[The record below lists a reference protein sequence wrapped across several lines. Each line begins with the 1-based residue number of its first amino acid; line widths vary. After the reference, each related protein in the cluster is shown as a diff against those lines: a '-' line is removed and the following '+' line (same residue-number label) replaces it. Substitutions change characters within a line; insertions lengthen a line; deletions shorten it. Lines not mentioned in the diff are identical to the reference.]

1 MSLAGD
7 FHTFPLTE
15 ILAWIAMHE
24 LTGTAHFNRQ
34 STKKEL
40 AFEEGKLDASW
51 SNDPRETLGQALVR
65 GLLIGE
71 EALFSALL
79 RQEKDGRRLGEILV
93 ADGVL
98 TEEQLI
104 QTLRAN
110 AEEHVCD
117 LFLWPD
123 GRFDFRDDEPPPP
136 HSAKLGLPVR
146 FLVEEGRHR
155 LEHWERIKERFP
167 SPEVTFTVSRA
178 GHAVEDP
185 LERQILGLA
194 AAGKTLAAISLETRR
209 STFDTALRL
218 ADLCDRE
225 ALAVE
230 EVTAYA
236 ESDPVGQ
243 IITFLARA
251 EENLAQQRFDAA
263 LGYYERVLA
272 LDGLNQKAKKGLIA
286 VTEARKSARVRQRVA
301 LAKVPVLLM
310 GAVTL
315 SQQQFDPHE
324 GFVLSRINGQWD
336 VRSIL
341 KLCPM
346 PEEEALM
353 IFVRLLDRKV
363 IELGGFAGGGR
374 PLLGVRAMEHGKAV
388 PLVTLGQRDQFPT

>member
-1 MSLAGD
+1 MALAGD
-7 FHTFPLTE
+7 FHTFPLKE
-15 ILAWIAMHE
+15 LLAWIALQE
-24 LTGTAHFNRQ
+24 LTGTAHFSRQ

-40 AFEEGKLDASW
+40 AFENGKLDASW

-65 GLLIGE
+65 GLLVGE

-79 RQEKDGRRLGEILV
+79 RQEKDGRRLGEILI

-98 TEEQLI
+98 TEAQLI

-123 GRFDFRDDEPPPP
+123 GRFDFRDGEPPPY
-136 HSAKLGLPVR
+136 HSAKLGLSVR
-146 FLVEEGRHR
+146 LLVEEGRHR
-155 LEHWERIKERFP
+155 LEQWERIKERFP
-167 SPEVTFTVSRA
+167 SAEVTFKVA
-178 GHAVEDP
+178 QAAPLEDP

-209 STFDTALRL
+209 STYDTALRL
-218 ADLCDRE
+218 ADLCDRGD
-225 ALAVE
+225 LVVE
-230 EVTAYA
+230 ELTAYS

-263 LGYYERVLA
+263 LGYYQRVLA

-286 VTEARKSARVRQRVA
+286 VAEARKAARVRQKVG
-301 LAKVPVLLM
+301 LDKVPVLLM

-341 KLCPM
+341 KLCPI
-346 PEEEALM
+346 PEEEALL
-353 IFVRLLDRKV
+353 IFARLLDRKV
-363 IELGGFAGGGR
+363 IELR
-374 PLLGVRAMEHGKAV
+374 
-388 PLVTLGQRDQFPT
+388 

>member
-15 ILAWIAMHE
+15 LLAWIAMHE
-24 LTGTAHFNRQ
+24 LTGTVHFNRQ
-34 STKKEL
+34 STKKQFVVEK
-40 AFEEGKLDASW
+40 GKLDASW

-65 GLLIGE
+65 NLLI
-71 EALFSALL
+71 
-79 RQEKDGRRLGEILV
+79 
-93 ADGVL
+93 
-98 TEEQLI
+98 
-104 QTLRAN
+104 

-263 LGYYERVLA
+263 LGYYERVVA
-272 LDGLNQKAKKGLIA
+272 LDGLNQKAKKGLI
-286 VTEARKSARVRQRVA
+286 EIGRARKAAKVRQKVA
-301 LAKVPVLLM
+301 LDKVPILLM
-310 GAVTL
+310 GALTL
-315 SQQQFDPHE
+315 SQQRFDPHE

-346 PEEEALM
+346 HEEEALM

-363 IELGGFAGGGR
+363 IELA
-374 PLLGVRAMEHGKAV
+374 
-388 PLVTLGQRDQFPT
+388 

>member
-15 ILAWIAMHE
+15 LLAWIAMHE
-24 LTGTAHFNRQ
+24 LTGTARFSRQ
-34 STKKEL
+34 STKKEVV
-40 AFEEGKLDASW
+40 FERGKLDASW

-65 GLLIGE
+65 SLLIGE

-123 GRFDFRDDEPPPP
+123 GRFDFRDDEPAPQ
-136 HSAKLGLPVR
+136 HSANLGLSVR
-146 FLVEEGRHR
+146 LLVEEGRHR
-155 LEHWERIKERFP
+155 LEHWERIKARFP
-167 SPEVTFTVSRA
+167 SPEVTFKVTRA

-209 STFDTALRL
+209 SSFDTALRL

-225 ALAVE
+225 ALVVE

-243 IITFLARA
+243 MITFLARA

-286 VTEARKSARVRQRVA
+286 VNEARTAARVRQKVA
-301 LAKVPVLLM
+301 LEKVPVLLM

-315 SQQQFDPHE
+315 SQQKFDPHE

-363 IELGGFAGGGR
+363 IELG
-374 PLLGVRAMEHGKAV
+374 
-388 PLVTLGQRDQFPT
+388 

>member
-15 ILAWIAMHE
+15 LLAWIALQE
-24 LTGTAHFNRQ
+24 LTGTAHFSRQ

-40 AFEEGKLDASW
+40 AFEKGKLDASW

-65 GLLIGE
+65 SLLIGE

-110 AEEHVCD
+110 AEEHVCE
-117 LFLWPD
+117 LFLWPG
-123 GRFDFRDDEPPPP
+123 GRFDFRDNEPAPH
-136 HSAKLGLPVR
+136 HSAKLGLSVR
-146 FLVEEGRHR
+146 LLVEEGRHR
-155 LEHWERIKERFP
+155 LEHWDRIKERFP
-167 SPEVTFTVSRA
+167 SPEVTFKVSRA
-178 GHAVEDP
+178 GHAVEDA

-209 STFDTALRL
+209 SSFDTALRL

-225 ALAVE
+225 ALVVE
-230 EVTAYA
+230 ELTAYT

-263 LGYYERVLA
+263 LGYYQRVLA

-286 VTEARKSARVRQRVA
+286 VTEARKAARVRQKVG
-301 LAKVPVLLM
+301 LDKVPVLLM

-315 SQQQFDPHE
+315 SQQKFDPHE

-353 IFVRLLDRKV
+353 IFARLLDRKV
-363 IELGGFAGGGR
+363 IELR
-374 PLLGVRAMEHGKAV
+374 
-388 PLVTLGQRDQFPT
+388 